1 MSRDEG
7 EMCRHEGCEKRFY
20 GQKERGEHEKSA
32 HQGHR
37 LNCDHC
43 EKSYSAKTSLMRHML
58 LEHDVLVKCAECG
71 KSFDDFDT
79 YLIHRRKKS
88 KCKKSHKFGFS
99 RKSFK
104 RNVVRLGEPDPKFKS
119 VLNTLSGKS
128 KCLFCGQITLNKNMA
143 RHMRER
149 HNSTSPSQPKQLDY
163 KWHLIEAGIEPD
175 PAKCPICEKKFKNVR
190 SLPSHMKTAH
200 GK

>member
-43 EKSYSAKTSLMRHML
+43 EKSYSAKTFLMRHML
-58 LEHDVLVKCAECG
+58 IEHDVLVKCAEC
-71 KSFDDFDT
+71 
-79 YLIHRRKKS
+79 S
-88 KCKKSHKFGFS
+88 K
-99 RKSFK
+99 
-104 RNVVRLGEPDPKFKS
+104 
-119 VLNTLSGKS
+119 
-128 KCLFCGQITLNKNMA
+128 M
-143 RHMRER
+143 
-149 HNSTSPSQPKQLDY
+149 
-163 KWHLIEAGIEPD
+163 
-175 PAKCPICEKKFKNVR
+175 FKNVR